1 MTPEC
6 IDPKAGGFLRDLMK
20 KSVPEIVADCW
31 NDYDFGELWEARLHW
46 SGCPGCRPEFA
57 VVPAVFKQ
65 IGVGLEKKCRDA
77 LTEFRDYY
85 LGQKEAILA
94 ATDDLPRAYAEIIAL
109 WAIAEGDVFASYVHG
124 QEVLSLRKAP
134 DASYGVGEP
143 TLEACREFISSLE
156 PDVQRFIYA
165 VVCCNDLLLPV
176 SQKAHSEH
184 AETGRWCEDLQ
195 QRMQTA
201 ITNSELQPDVLFSTI
216 ETASITYSLIL
227 GGSSEGTDVATVAGT
242 STPRTLTTQ
251 ETKAVQGVLQEWKRD
266 FDNFED
272 SVKAG
277 QMELVR
283 LIEHNRRPAAAY
295 EPYIAA
301 QIGEPLYS
309 RLHQMTQRALQ
320 VVEYLYNINQE
331 PDGFA
336 LFAVRMAQGYGNELN
351 VRIIGPFLVE
361 LLAAGTQTYDAQGKS
376 KEPLI
381 RWCKVHRRGMTLGSW
396 AWYLGKDPVMRSK
409 VSERGFD
416 VEAISKDAVWIS
428 DVRNMAA
435 HDFACDRTM
444 ADELRRRILCSD
456 GILGRLHPSPS
467 G

>member
-1 MTPEC
+1 
-6 IDPKAGGFLRDLMK
+6 
-20 KSVPEIVADCW
+20 
-31 NDYDFGELWEARLHW
+31 
-46 SGCPGCRPEFA
+46 
-57 VVPAVFKQ
+57 
-65 IGVGLEKKCRDA
+65 
-77 LTEFRDYY
+77 
-85 LGQKEAILA
+85 
-94 ATDDLPRAYAEIIAL
+94 
-109 WAIAEGDVFASYVHG
+109 
-124 QEVLSLRKAP
+124 
-134 DASYGVGEP
+134 
-143 TLEACREFISSLE
+143 
-156 PDVQRFIYA
+156 
-165 VVCCNDLLLPV
+165 
-176 SQKAHSEH
+176 
-184 AETGRWCEDLQ
+184 
-195 QRMQTA
+195 
-201 ITNSELQPDVLFSTI
+201 
-216 ETASITYSLIL
+216 
-227 GGSSEGTDVATVAGT
+227 
-242 STPRTLTTQ
+242 
-251 ETKAVQGVLQEWKRD
+251 
-266 FDNFED
+266 
-272 SVKAG
+272 
-277 QMELVR
+277 VR

-361 LLAAGTQTYDAQGKS
+361 LLAAGTQTYDAQGKL

>member
-1 MTPEC
+1 VIPDC

-20 KSVPEIVADCW
+20 KSIPENVDDCW
-31 NDYDFGELWEARLHW
+31 NEYDFGELWEARLHW
-46 SGCPGCRPEFA
+46 SGCPACRPEFA
-57 VVPAVFKQ
+57 VVPAVFAQ
-65 IGVGLEKKCRDA
+65 IGVGLENRCRDV
-77 LTEFRDYY
+77 LSDFRDKY
-85 LGQKEAILA
+85 LREKNAILA
-94 ATDDLPRAYAEIIAL
+94 AAKDLPSAYAEIIAL
-109 WAIAEGDVFASYVHG
+109 WASAEVDVIDFWVHG
-124 QEVLSLRKAP
+124 QEVMSLRRAP

-156 PDVQRFIYA
+156 PDVQRFVYA
-165 VVCCNDLLLPV
+165 VVSCSDLLMPV

-195 QRMQTA
+195 QRMRIA
-201 ITNSELQPDVLFSTI
+201 ITNSELQPDVLFSKI
-216 ETASITYSLIL
+216 EMASITYSLSL
-227 GGSSEGTDVATVAGT
+227 GGPSEGTDVAMVAGI
-242 STPRTLTTQ
+242 STPTTLTTQ

-320 VVEYLYNINQE
+320 LVEYLYNINQE

-336 LFAVRMAQGYGNELN
+336 LTAVRMAQGYENELN
-351 VRIIGPFLVE
+351 VRIIGPFVVE
-361 LLAAGTQTYDAQGKS
+361 LLAAGTQTYDAQGRS
-376 KEPLI
+376 KEPL
-381 RWCKVHRRGMTLGSW
+381 
-396 AWYLGKDPVMRSK
+396 PQRSPK
-409 VSERGFD
+409 TGQ
-416 VEAISKDAVWIS
+416 
-428 DVRNMAA
+428 
-435 HDFACDRTM
+435 
-444 ADELRRRILCSD
+444 
-456 GILGRLHPSPS
+456 
-467 G
+467 